1 MSNNRSGLSTGLQSR
16 LLTLLLLPLSI
27 FAMVSAWFDYQSA
40 GSAAIQQDQR
50 LLRLVPLMVDSI
62 VGLGQKPNEPPVILL
77 APAIEDFLKPR
88 VGSAGYAVS
97 DLQGNVLTGDIW
109 LNSPTPTTFEPEF
122 HSEISSGTTF
132 RVVAQRAK
140 TAAGEVVV
148 QLADGSD
155 PQQNWVQSLIFKILL
170 PNLLLTIA
178 AAFAVN
184 FAIARALK
192 PLIDLKDA
200 VERRS
205 PRDLSAIDTEKSPQE
220 VQPLVNSLNRLFA
233 TVNAQSENQRRF
245 VADAA
250 HQLRTPLAAL
260 QAQVEAWAQLVT
272 RKSAAERALTLPV
285 DEKSTVFT
293 EKNGDVSVKRSQF
306 AIYLEADE
314 ILRLQSATRRTSQ
327 LAHQL
332 LALSRADENSAAAQA
347 TSRVDLQT
355 LCEEVLGQQLDAAMA
370 KQIDLGM
377 EAQPIAVQGYE
388 WLLRELLANL
398 VDNAIQ
404 YTPQGGRVTIRCGR
418 AEQAFLEVEDNGP
431 GIDAAER
438 EKVLERFYRVAGT
451 AAQGNGLGLAIAQEI
466 ARSHGASLQLQ
477 DANSAGG
484 VARGLRITLVF
495 PNGPYARIAASL

>member
-1 MSNNRSGLSTGLQSR
+1 M
-16 LLTLLLLPLSI
+16 LLLPLSI
-27 FAMVSAWFDYQSA
+27 FAMISAWFDYQSA

-62 VGLGQKPNEPPVILL
+62 VGLGQKPNDLPVILL

-88 VGSAGYAVS
+88 VGLAGYAVS
-97 DLQGNVLTGDIW
+97 DLQGNVLVGDVW
-109 LNSPTPTTFEPEF
+109 LNSPTPTTYEPEF
-122 HSEISSGTTF
+122 HSEISGGITY
-132 RVVAQRAK
+132 RVMAQRAK

-155 PQQNWVQSLIFKILL
+155 PQQNWVQALIFKILL

-184 FAIARALK
+184 FAITRALK
-192 PLIDLKDA
+192 PLIELKDA

-205 PRDLSAIDTEKSPQE
+205 PRDLNAIDTDKSPQE

-272 RKSAAERALTLPV
+272 QPSAADQLPASSKDYATAFFKENTGNV
-285 DEKSTVFT
+285 T
-293 EKNGDVSVKRSQF
+293 VKRSYS
-306 AIYLEADE
+306 AIYIEAED

-332 LALSRADENSAAAQA
+332 LALSRADANSATAQP
-347 TSRVDLQT
+347 TSRVDLVAV
-355 LCEEVLGQQLDAAMA
+355 CEEVLSQQLDSAMA
-370 KQIDLGM
+370 KQIDLGL

-404 YTPQGGRVTIRCGR
+404 YTPQGGRVTIRCGM
-418 AEQAFLEVEDNGP
+418 AEQGFLEVEDNGP
-431 GIDAAER
+431 GVDAAER

-451 AAQGNGLGLAIAQEI
+451 ATPGNGLGLAIAQEI
-466 ARSHGASLQLQ
+466 ARSHGASLRLH
-477 DANSAGG
+477 DANPAGG
-484 VARGLRITLVF
+484 AARGLRITLVF